1 MTANLEDL
9 IKHCKEKRQIEEKK
23 LDIDNDPRKPDFY
36 YRMARVTLLEWFI
49 IELEN
54 IELENI
60 SGYAS

>member
-1 MTANLEDL
+1 MTATLDDL
-9 IKHCKEKRQIEEKK
+9 LKHCKAKRQIEETK

-54 IELENI
+54 IELENLSI
-60 SGYAS
+60 GS